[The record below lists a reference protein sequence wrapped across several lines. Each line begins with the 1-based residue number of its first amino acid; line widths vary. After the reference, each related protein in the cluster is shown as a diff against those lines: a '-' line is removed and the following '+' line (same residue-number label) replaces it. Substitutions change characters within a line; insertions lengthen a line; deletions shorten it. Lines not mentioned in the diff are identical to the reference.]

1 MNLSDP
7 FIHSALEKL
16 DSPDVIGIGIVGSY
30 ARGQES
36 KYSDVD
42 IDVFVNKL
50 PENEF
55 DHYTL
60 RCWDDKLI
68 SLKQTLL
75 ADERASLANPRRAIW
90 AVPGLRGMN
99 IILDKDGSLTDLRKA
114 AQEFEWSPLQS
125 AADEFAV
132 DTVMHCAEEV
142 HKVLNGLAHES
153 ESTVLYAVWGLI
165 KNLPEAV
172 FVQRGLMMISENR
185 CFDLMQDSMGR
196 DSAWTQ
202 SFRKGWGLSP
212 NGSHYQDRAAGALK
226 LYCLTAEILNELI
239 PEKHRPVVNKTL
251 QIIKEAGYS

>member
-1 MNLSDP
+1 MNLSDT
-7 FIHSALEKL
+7 FIQSALEEL
-16 DSPDVIGIGIVGSY
+16 DSPEVIGIGIVGSY
-30 ARGQES
+30 ARGQEA

-42 IDVFVNKL
+42 IDIFVNKL
-50 PENEF
+50 PEKEL

-60 RCWDDKLI
+60 RYWDDKLI

-75 ADERASLANPRRAIW
+75 ADERTALADPRRAIW

-125 AADEFAV
+125 AADEFAS
-132 DTVMHCAEEV
+132 DALMHCAEEV
-142 HKVLNGLAHES
+142 HKVLNGLAHQS

-165 KNLPEAV
+165 KNLPQAV
-172 FVQRGLMMISENR
+172 FVQRGLMMTSENR

-196 DSAWTQ
+196 DSAWTRA
-202 SFRKGWGLSP
+202 FRKGWGLSP
-212 NGSHYQDRAAGALK
+212 EGSHYQDRAAGALT
-226 LYCLTAEILNELI
+226 LYCITAEMLDELI

-251 QIIKEAGYS
+251 QLIKEAGYS

>member
-1 MNLSDP
+1 MNLSDS
-7 FIHSALEKL
+7 FIQFALEQL

-30 ARGQES
+30 ARGQEAN
-36 KYSDVD
+36 YSDVD
-42 IDVFVNKL
+42 IDIFVNKL
-50 PENEF
+50 PANEF

-60 RCWDDKLI
+60 RYWDDKLI

-75 ADERASLANPRRAIW
+75 ADERAALADPRRAIW

-125 AADEFAV
+125 AADEFASEAL
-132 DTVMHCAEEV
+132 MHCAEEV

-165 KNLPEAV
+165 KNLPQAV
-172 FVQRGLMMISENR
+172 FVQRGLMMTSENR

-196 DSAWTQ
+196 DSVWTQ
-202 SFRKGWGLSP
+202 AFRKGWGLSP
-212 NGSHYQDRAAGALK
+212 EGSDYQNRAAGALA
-226 LYCLTAEILNELI
+226 LYCITAEMLDELI
-239 PEKHRPVVNKTL
+239 PEKHRPVVSRTL
-251 QIIKEAGYS
+251 QLIKEAGY